1 MSEHEGFCVP
11 LIEAMKFKV
20 PIIAY
25 DKTAIADTMGYKGMI
40 IDDNNPVYVA
50 GCIDRVVRDKD
61 LRQQLVNW
69 QNERLQSLSIII

>member
-1 MSEHEGFCVP
+1 
-11 LIEAMKFKV
+11 
-20 PIIAY
+20 
-25 DKTAIADTMGYKGMI
+25 MI

-69 QNERLQSLSIII
+69 QNERLQSFEYNNIAEMFKKYLRDFINKNSRK